1 MVFAPR
7 NFADHFADRGP
18 YSQSY
23 GFSSSHVWMWEL
35 DWKESWALK
44 SSYFWIVVLEKT
56 FESSLDSKEIKP
68 VSPKGNKPWI
78 FIGRTEAEAGA
89 SKLCPPNVKSWLTGN
104 DFDAGKY
111 WRQEER
117 GTEGKWLDGI
127 TNSVDMSLCKLWE
140 IVKDRKVW
148 RAAVRGITETQT

>member
-1 MVFAPR
+1 MTEHGSPLMVFAPR

-68 VSPKGNKPWI
+68 VKPK
-78 FIGRTEAEAGA
+78 
-89 SKLCPPNVKSWLTGN
+89 
-104 DFDAGKY
+104 
-111 WRQEER
+111 
-117 GTEGKWLDGI
+117 
-127 TNSVDMSLCKLWE
+127 E
-140 IVKDRKVW
+140 INP
-148 RAAVRGITETQT
+148 E